1 MGHRRGGKR
10 PAATLPALVVQR
22 GVNSATRGA
31 SASSPVAARGP
42 VLRVHPSPGH
52 ELRVPVRAQTVVVET
67 AEAMG
72 LDWRRADAASP
83 GRHRNSTG
91 AEGEHQMAN
100 PLMAHPVPLADLLH
114 GIPAEVLADHER
126 IPGAAGC
133 FGRPVCPGEEDGPD
147 LQDLDD
153 RGVERGHQTIG
164 QPLSLVRR

>member
-1 MGHRRGGKR
+1 
-10 PAATLPALVVQR
+10 
-22 GVNSATRGA
+22 
-31 SASSPVAARGP
+31 
-42 VLRVHPSPGH
+42 
-52 ELRVPVRAQTVVVET
+52 VET
-67 AEAMG
+67 AEAKG
-72 LDWRRADAASP
+72 LDRARADAASP
-83 GRHRNSTG
+83 GQHRNSTG

-100 PLMAHPVPLADLLH
+100 PLVAHPVPLADLLH

-133 FGRPVCPGEEDGPD
+133 FGRPVCPGEQDGSD